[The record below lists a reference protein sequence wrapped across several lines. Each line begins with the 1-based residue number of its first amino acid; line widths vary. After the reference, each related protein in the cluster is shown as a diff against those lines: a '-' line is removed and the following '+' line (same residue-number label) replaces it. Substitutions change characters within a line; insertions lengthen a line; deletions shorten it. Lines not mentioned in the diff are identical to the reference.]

1 MKEES
6 PSLQINTINSP
17 SYQKKAISQ
26 MLPKKTLKP
35 AGQMSSYQIYKQ
47 EQKQSRLYQ
56 RDKAIDWK
64 ESQWP
69 KPVSRKNVRD
79 YATFVRSKS
88 FCEQRSRIA

>member
-17 SYQKKAISQ
+17 NYQKKAISL

-56 RDKAIDWK
+56 RDKVIDWK

-69 KPVSRKNVRD
+69 KPASRKNVRD